1 MRNPEKFQCQHCG
14 SDNLSVVA
22 TRPSAERIYRRRKC
36 LDCGNMFTT
45 YEYSKE
51 YFEKINGE
59 LGKYRLIGQ
68 IINELFHG
76 GVNNA

>member
-1 MRNPEKFQCQHCG
+1 MRNPEPFQCPHCG
-14 SDNLSVVA
+14 ADHQIVIDSVHN
-22 TRPSAERIYRRRKC
+22 AERIRRRRKC
-36 LDCGNMFTT
+36 LDCGNRWTT

-68 IINELFHG
+68 IIDELFHG
-76 GVNNA
+76 GVKNA